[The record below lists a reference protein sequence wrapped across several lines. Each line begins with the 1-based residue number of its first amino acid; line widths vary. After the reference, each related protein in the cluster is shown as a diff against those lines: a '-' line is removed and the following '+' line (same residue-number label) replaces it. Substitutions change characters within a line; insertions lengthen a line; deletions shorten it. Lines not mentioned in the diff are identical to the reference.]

1 MSEDRDPRDRSY
13 HSSDIQGPDNSQQD
27 LNPQLAEQVF
37 WLFKD
42 YLNSQLEA
50 KDKQLQV
57 QANIEKQA
65 TEFDFKGNRKQFE
78 LNSKLD
84 HIINRIEVHIEDSSE
99 IQNLTTEAKARIKKR
114 QKIDKARRMVRIRF
128 DLFRSNSTYSISQ

>member
-84 HIINRIEVHIEDSSE
+84 HIINRIEVHIE
-99 IQNLTTEAKARIKKR
+99 AKARIKKR
-114 QKIDKARRMVRIRF
+114 QKIDNARRMVRIRF